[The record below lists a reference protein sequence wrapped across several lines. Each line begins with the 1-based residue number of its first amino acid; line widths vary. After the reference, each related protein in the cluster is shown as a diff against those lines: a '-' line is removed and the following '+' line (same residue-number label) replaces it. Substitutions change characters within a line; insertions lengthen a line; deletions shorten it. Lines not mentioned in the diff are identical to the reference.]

1 MTEAHDEMIGMHQVV
16 GLTGIGPARLSLLVR
31 SGLFPAR
38 KSIAGWRWSKA
49 EVLEWIHAHPA
60 QDTLRARRRAS
71 PCELGSKD

>member
-38 KSIAGWRWSKA
+38 KSFAGWRWSKA
-49 EVLEWIHAHPA
+49 EVLEWIRAHPA
-60 QDTLRARRRAS
+60 QNALRARQRSSRR
-71 PCELGSKD
+71 EQRNHD